1 VTTVHV
7 QYYAIL
13 REQARTSRE
22 TVTTEAAS
30 AAALYAELTARH
42 GFSLAESLMKVAING
57 EFAAWSSAL
66 KDGDE
71 VVYIPP
77 VAGG

>member
-1 VTTVHV
+1 MTTVHV

-13 REQARTSRE
+13 REQARASRE
-22 TVTTEAAS
+22 TVTTRAQT

-42 GFSLAESLMKVAING
+42 GFTLAESLMKVAING
-57 EFAAWSSAL
+57 EFAPWASVL
-66 KDGDE
+66 NDGDE
-71 VVYIPP
+71 IVYIPP